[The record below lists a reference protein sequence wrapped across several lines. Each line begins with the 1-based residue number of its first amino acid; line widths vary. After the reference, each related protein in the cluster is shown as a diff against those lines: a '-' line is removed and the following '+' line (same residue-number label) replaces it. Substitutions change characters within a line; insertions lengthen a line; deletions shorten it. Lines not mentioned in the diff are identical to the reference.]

1 MNRTQQL
8 QFCKV
13 CTNRK
18 MDMKQGLLCGL
29 TDAKADFVNECPS
42 FTKDETV
49 VAKIDNED
57 NLDHN
62 DALGKLSEK
71 DIERFRSEQNLPG
84 AIFAGVVAGVL
95 AALIWAAI
103 TVSTGLKIGYV
114 ALAIGLAVG
123 FAMRF
128 IGKGIDPIFG
138 YVGAGLALIS
148 CVLGNFFSVLALIAN
163 EYDLGYMQT
172 LMNFDYSLTF
182 DVLKETASGMDII
195 FYAIAAFEGYKF
207 SFKTF
212 TEKDIHDL
220 AHKNDY

>member
-1 MNRTQQL
+1 MDRSQQL

-29 TDAKADFVNECPS
+29 TNQKADFENECAS
-42 FTKDETV
+42 FTKDEK
-49 VAKIDNED
+49 AIARIDNED
-57 NLDHN
+57 ALEHN
-62 DALGKLSEK
+62 DAIAKIAEK
-71 DIERFRSEQNLPG
+71 DLEKFRSEQNLSG
-84 AIFAGVVAGVL
+84 AIFAGIIAGVI

-123 FAMRF
+123 FTIRF

-138 YVGAGLALIS
+138 YIGATLALLS
-148 CVLGNFFSVLALIAN
+148 CVLGNFFSVLGLIAN
-163 EYDLGYMQT
+163 EYDLGYIDT
-172 LMNFDYSLTF
+172 LISFDYSMTW
-182 DVLKETASGMDII
+182 DVLRETASGMDII

-207 SFKTF
+207 SFRTF
-212 TEKDIHDL
+212 TQKDIHDL
-220 AHKNDY
+220 AHK